1 MISCSPLAIRAER
14 IGNRLCIHRT
24 TVGAGAF
31 LLHLAPTLATT
42 VAVVGMK
49 SIAPHCEGNV
59 DYQQEIT
66 NVIEGGDAEDHID
79 NGTDGGKAGEVEQRI
94 EGGQLMAHIIENS
107 HSNEDDSPDRGDKES
122 EVERKGKG
130 VQRGMEIVVAPR
142 LGTKHLDGGVEGG

>member
-1 MISCSPLAIRAER
+1 MGTTTFMLEFGTTLSALVAVMGMTLVASEGEDE
-14 IGNRLCIHRT
+14 IGNEQQ
-24 TVGAGAF
+24 
-31 LLHLAPTLATT
+31 
-42 VAVVGMK
+42 
-49 SIAPHCEGNV
+49 IA
-59 DYQQEIT
+59 Y
-66 NVIEGGDAEDHID
+66 VIESGDAEDHID

-107 HSNEDDSPDRGDKES
+107 HSNEDDSPDRGNKES

>member
-1 MISCSPLAIRAER
+1 MGTTTFMLEFGTTLTALVAVMGMTLVASEGEDE
-14 IGNRLCIHRT
+14 IGNEQQ
-24 TVGAGAF
+24 
-31 LLHLAPTLATT
+31 
-42 VAVVGMK
+42 
-49 SIAPHCEGNV
+49 IA
-59 DYQQEIT
+59 Y
-66 NVIEGGDAEDHID
+66 VIESGDAEDHID
-79 NGTDGGKAGEVEQRI
+79 NGTDGGKTGEVEQRI

>member
-1 MISCSPLAIRAER
+1 MGTTTFMLEFGTTLAALVAVMGMALVAAEGEDE
-14 IGNRLCIHRT
+14 IGNEQQ
-24 TVGAGAF
+24 
-31 LLHLAPTLATT
+31 
-42 VAVVGMK
+42 
-49 SIAPHCEGNV
+49 IA
-59 DYQQEIT
+59 Y
-66 NVIEGGDAEDHID
+66 VIESGDAEDHID

-94 EGGQLMAHIIENS
+94 ESGQLMAHIIENS

>member
-1 MISCSPLAIRAER
+1 MLEFGTTLTALVAVMGMTLVASEGEDE
-14 IGNRLCIHRT
+14 IGNEQQ
-24 TVGAGAF
+24 
-31 LLHLAPTLATT
+31 
-42 VAVVGMK
+42 
-49 SIAPHCEGNV
+49 IA
-59 DYQQEIT
+59 Y
-66 NVIEGGDAEDHID
+66 VIESGDAEDHID

>member
-1 MISCSPLAIRAER
+1 MGTTTFMLEFGTTLSALVAVMGMTLVAAEGEDE
-14 IGNRLCIHRT
+14 IGNEQQ
-24 TVGAGAF
+24 
-31 LLHLAPTLATT
+31 
-42 VAVVGMK
+42 
-49 SIAPHCEGNV
+49 IA
-59 DYQQEIT
+59 Y
-66 NVIEGGDAEDHID
+66 VIEGGDAEDHID

-142 LGTKHLDGGVEGG
+142 LGSKHLDGGVEGS

>member
-1 MISCSPLAIRAER
+1 MGTTTFMLEFGTTLTALVAVMGMTLVASEGEDE
-14 IGNRLCIHRT
+14 IGNEQQ
-24 TVGAGAF
+24 
-31 LLHLAPTLATT
+31 
-42 VAVVGMK
+42 
-49 SIAPHCEGNV
+49 IA
-59 DYQQEIT
+59 Y
-66 NVIEGGDAEDHID
+66 VIESGDAEDHID